1 MAWKRQTK
9 EEQMRLRRRRR
20 RQLIGGILSVLIIV
34 GAVTLVGALGRNVA
48 KLFDNTKE
56 KESYHKLLAPL
67 VMLDPVPFDS
77 LETADQNMLLQ
88 TAIWETI
95 YNEDISKYDRDELGT
110 LILPTVDIDKNAA
123 LLFGKNY
130 KLNHASFSASG
141 MDFVYNE
148 ENKSYLIPVTGT
160 TGSYTPQVERIRSSV
175 KEKRVTVGYIAP
187 PMGFSMDGTADNTKP
202 VKYYDFVFTRQDD
215 GYYLSAMQESEMK
228 AEGQTTAASS
238 SSAPNQ
244 GDIAG
249 EIMQKAAEANGTAS
263 SASAASTPAA

>member
-9 EEQMRLRRRRR
+9 EEHMRMRRRRR
-20 RQLIGGILSVLIIV
+20 RQLIGGILSVLIVV

-56 KESYHKLLAPL
+56 KESYQKLLAPL

-123 LLFGKNY
+123 LLFGKGY
-130 KLNHASFSASG
+130 KLQHASFNASG

-148 ENKSYLIPVTGT
+148 ETKSYLIPVTGT
-160 TGSYTPQVERIRSSV
+160 TGSYTPQVEHIRSSV
-175 KEKRVTVGYIAP
+175 KEKRVTVGYLAP
-187 PMGFSMDGTADNTKP
+187 PMGFSMDGATDNTKP
-202 VKYYDFVFTRQDD
+202 VKYYDFIFTRQDD
-215 GYYLSAMQESEMK
+215 GYYLSAMKESEKK
-228 AEGQTTAASS
+228 AEGQTTAVS

-249 EIMQKAAEANGTAS
+249 EIMQKAEAA
-263 SASAASTPAA
+263 ASANLAASSTPAA

>member
-9 EEQMRLRRRRR
+9 EEHMRMRRRRR
-20 RQLIGGILSVLIIV
+20 RQLIGGILSVLIVV

-56 KESYHKLLAPL
+56 KESYQKLLAPL

-123 LLFGKNY
+123 LLFGKGY
-130 KLNHASFSASG
+130 KLQHASF
-141 MDFVYNE
+141 N
-148 ENKSYLIPVTGT
+148 
-160 TGSYTPQVERIRSSV
+160 
-175 KEKRVTVGYIAP
+175 
-187 PMGFSMDGTADNTKP
+187 
-202 VKYYDFVFTRQDD
+202 
-215 GYYLSAMQESEMK
+215 
-228 AEGQTTAASS
+228 
-238 SSAPNQ
+238 
-244 GDIAG
+244 
-249 EIMQKAAEANGTAS
+249 
-263 SASAASTPAA
+263 PAAWISFITKKPKAT